1 MNQFM
6 ANDIALVFRA
16 KREETLIQSKVCNLA
31 VSARDISFCFLS
43 WLLADLI
50 DYLPVLKP

>member
-1 MNQFM
+1 M

-16 KREETLIQSKVCNLA
+16 KREKTLIQSKVCNLA
-31 VSARDISFCFLS
+31 MSTRDISFCFLS
-43 WLLADLI
+43 GLLADLI